1 MGAGDMAQIRALRYR
16 RCMPFTL
23 RGVIPG
29 RLERSCSSHGDSIR
43 FGSAAEGIERAEVH
57 LSTLAFEPH
66 RHDTYAIGITTD
78 GVQSFGYR
86 GARRICLPGQL
97 HVLHPDELHD
107 GAPTDDRGFGYRILY
122 LAPELVRAAL
132 DDRALPFVADPV
144 HDLTPATSRL
154 AAVLR
159 EIDEP
164 VDDLARTEIATT
176 VADALVAL
184 GGGPAAQRIPIDL
197 RAAEA
202 ARSYLAAHAC
212 EPTSAATLERIA
224 GIDRYALARQFR
236 RAFGTSPDRYRTM
249 RRLGRARR
257 LIEHGTPLAEAAAEA
272 GFADQSHLTRQ
283 FTRTF
288 GLTPARWAA
297 VAATPVREDPGH
309 ARRTRLR

>member
-1 MGAGDMAQIRALRYR
+1 MAQIRALRYR
-16 RCMPFTL
+16 RCMTSTL

-29 RLERSCSSHGDSIR
+29 RLERSCSSRSDSIR
-43 FGSAAEGIERAEVH
+43 FGTAAQGIERAEVH

-78 GVQSFGYR
+78 GIQSFGYR
-86 GARRICLPGQL
+86 GQRRICLPGQL

-107 GAPTDDRGFGYRILY
+107 GASATTGGFGYRILY

-132 DDRALPFVADPV
+132 GERALPFVPNPV
-144 HDLTPATSRL
+144 HDVTPATMRL

-164 VDDLARTEIATT
+164 IDDLARSEIATT
-176 VADALVAL
+176 VADALEAL
-184 GGGPAAQRIPIDL
+184 GGRPAAERIPLDL
-197 RAAEA
+197 RAVER
-202 ARSYLAAHAC
+202 ARAYLAAHAC
-212 EPTSAATLERIA
+212 EHTSADTLERIA
-224 GIDRYALARQFR
+224 GTDRYTIARHFR

-249 RRLGRARR
+249 RRLAQARR
-257 LIEHGTPLAEAAAEA
+257 LIERGMPLAEAAAEA
-272 GFADQSHLTRQ
+272 GFADQSHMTRQ

-297 VAATPVREDPGH
+297 AATPV
-309 ARRTRLR
+309 